1 MSILNLMYT
10 QANKKFSNT
19 LNKES
24 IFKVLSQSR
33 MNIEEY
39 VLTGELK
46 DLGTNLDAVSLRDF
60 FTR

>member
-33 MNIEEY
+33 MNIEE
-39 VLTGELK
+39 
-46 DLGTNLDAVSLRDF
+46 
-60 FTR
+60 